1 MGRKPTISNDAIIR
15 GAREVFLEAGPGAP
29 TSRIAE
35 ACGVSE
41 GTLFKRFGTKESLF
55 AAAMGLPP
63 LEPVIG
69 DILTVR
75 PGETARNRCI
85 RIGGL
90 LVRFFVQVIPRMTT
104 MFASGNLQ
112 PGKIFENDPKPP
124 LELLRAVEKMF
135 NSEIQEGR
143 IALDD
148 PEVAARMMLSTSH
161 NLAFFET
168 MGIEPTRTS
177 EEQLE
182 YMARMVNL
190 LRFNEDQ
197 KENVCK

>member
-1 MGRKPTISNDAIIR
+1 MGRKPTISNDAIVH

-41 GTLFKRFGTKESLF
+41 GTLFKRFGTKESLCRRDGTP
-55 AAAMGLPP
+55 ATGTRDWGHSDGSSGGNSPEALHSH
-63 LEPVIG
+63 
-69 DILTVR
+69 R
-75 PGETARNRCI
+75 RTARPIFC
-85 RIGGL
+85 
-90 LVRFFVQVIPRMTT
+90 
-104 MFASGNLQ
+104 
-112 PGKIFENDPKPP
+112 PGHSENDDHVRLGKPAARKDFRKRPEAP